1 MDMSC
6 GTQLQTH
13 VLGSTGTF
21 VKMSDGTLLSR
32 RAEGGRRLKGI
43 QFQERRGGGQSLG
56 KQGEGRLDCFFLIN
70 IFY

>member
-1 MDMSC
+1 MDVSRA
-6 GTQLQTH
+6 TQLQAH

-21 VKMSDGTLLSR
+21 VKMNDETLLSR

-56 KQGEGRLDCFFLIN
+56 KQGEGKAGLFFLN
-70 IFY
+70 I